1 MLFSLVGDRLEV
13 PYHQLTHVMFHVYNG
28 NNACACACDSKRW
41 LPQLSDGSHMQSL
54 YTLLVPT
61 SNMMENRRTDNVT
74 ISNDLH
80 FLSFKKKQKRF
91 RVAVGLYSNRSQ
103 KTSNCSRADITVINL
118 RVQFSSGKH
127 KNQAFLT
134 FADWRRFVPFSIIA
148 CDRGGTDSLI
158 ARTTNEPYRLSMSKI
173 SAPQSSVWRCSR
185 FGTWCYGVKAISN

>member
-1 MLFSLVGDRLEV
+1 M
-13 PYHQLTHVMFHVYNG
+13 
-28 NNACACACDSKRW
+28 
-41 LPQLSDGSHMQSL
+41 
-54 YTLLVPT
+54 
-61 SNMMENRRTDNVT
+61 
-74 ISNDLH
+74 
-80 FLSFKKKQKRF
+80 
-91 RVAVGLYSNRSQ
+91 GLYSNRSQ

-118 RVQFSSGKH
+118 RLQFSSGKH

-185 FGTWCYGVKAISN
+185 FGTWCYGVKAGLICLSSSLYFNVSSRMPCSIKGGWINMPKTLNIQM